1 MSEFAAD
8 VTVVGGGIAGLW
20 SAKELIDQG
29 LTVNVVEKSD
39 TLADGATTR
48 NEGWLHAGTYHSV
61 AIENE
66 DEIVPV
72 TTNTRRSHEA
82 IVSFAPESID
92 HAPTFAVTLSDELA
106 HKAVSRWE
114 QTGVGFQEV
123 SKREIPDASRID
135 TERLS
140 AAFRVDDKSVNS
152 RVLCQKL
159 AHYVFEHGGKFF
171 LGADFVPSGDNTAE
185 VVQGDDRHTLASSRF
200 LITAGTGIKEIVE
213 SVTGQELPMR
223 FFKAHLLVLPR
234 LTTDNY
240 FHLEAGE
247 AGLMNHDNT
256 SVVGINRDGIEL
268 TTPDRTVVQ
277 EKKKLIYDALAR
289 LLPSV
294 VQYPINSA
302 SVMAV
307 ACSKPDVTGGF
318 GETQSLDVNVFEPA
332 PNYVCALPGK
342 MTMAPYLA
350 KKVAGILLSDNSELI
365 QRRAFGHPGDI
376 TMRPADRWMSEQ
388 AS

>member
-1 MSEFAAD
+1 LDISPLLRE
-8 VTVVGGGIAGLW
+8 GH
-20 SAKELIDQG
+20 QG
-29 LTVNVVEKSD
+29 LSVNVVEKSE

-61 AIENE
+61 AIESE
-66 DEIVPV
+66 DEVVPV
-72 TTNTRRSHEA
+72 TTNIRWSHEA

-114 QTGVGFQEV
+114 QTGVGFHEV
-123 SKREIPDASRID
+123 PKGDIPDASRID
-135 TERLS
+135 VERLA
-140 AAFRVDDKSVNS
+140 AAFEVDDKSVNS
-152 RVLCQKL
+152 RALCQKL
-159 AHYVFEHGGKFF
+159 ARYVFEHGGKFF

-185 VVQGDDRHTLASSRF
+185 VTQGDDRHRLVSSRF
-200 LITAGTGIKEIVE
+200 LITAGTGVKEIVE

-268 TTPDRTVVQ
+268 ATLDRAVVQ

-289 LLPSV
+289 LLPST

-307 ACSKPDVTGGF
+307 ACSKPDVTGGS

-350 KKVAGILLSDNSELI
+350 KKVAGILLSGSGELA
-365 QRRAFGHPGDI
+365 QRRAFGQPGDI

-388 AS
+388 TVR